1 MPVYAIDI
9 APPGTDGRV
18 FNFFLL
24 SVLLIISF
32 AVIMTLAISLLYYIR
47 RYHEMREG
55 LVRYINIYLEMK
67 DYVPADKR
75 SVVNNLSAPVTP
87 DEFIKTIQKMLKRL
101 LLLPLFALL
110 TVPLAAQDREALQ
123 ADSVYEFR
131 FVPRK
136 DMFFIPYRDNL
147 AELERLSALVARY
160 KETITS
166 GQMPLLV
173 DAYCNSMS
181 DKAENKAVAWTRAN
195 RVKSEL
201 ILHQGLTE
209 ECFVTH
215 SHADKGDWVTVRV
228 TVPHPTEIPAATRA
242 GNEEAAEIAM
252 KDKAPAME
260 KAAVT
265 EKVTAAE
272 ETGETNP
279 IMENLAETGVVEKSG
294 HTLALRTNLLRWATL
309 TPDLGIE
316 WRISRHI
323 GILVNG
329 SWTSW
334 SWSDKDRRYALWKV
348 SPEVR
353 YYIGKENRG
362 YLGAMYHIGEFNYKL
377 GATGRQGD
385 YQGGGITGGYLLEL
399 NRALSLDFHAG
410 IGYTRAEYDKYK
422 VTDGVRVREGSD
434 SKNYWGINQLGI
446 TLVWK
451 FNQ

>member
-1 MPVYAIDI
+1 M
-9 APPGTDGRV
+9 
-18 FNFFLL
+18 
-24 SVLLIISF
+24 
-32 AVIMTLAISLLYYIR
+32 
-47 RYHEMREG
+47 
-55 LVRYINIYLEMK
+55 
-67 DYVPADKR
+67 
-75 SVVNNLSAPVTP
+75 
-87 DEFIKTIQKMLKRL
+87 
-101 LLLPLFALL
+101 PLFALL

-160 KETITS
+160 KEAITG
-166 GQMPLLV
+166 GQTPIFV
-173 DAYCNSMS
+173 DAYCNSMPG
-181 DKAENKAVAWTRAN
+181 KAENKAVARTRAN

-215 SHADKGDWVTVRV
+215 SYADKGDWVTVRV
-228 TVPHPTEIPAATRA
+228 TVPHPTEVPAATRA
-242 GNEEAAEIAM
+242 GNEEAGETAVEDKAAEIAM
-252 KDKAPAME
+252 KDKAP
-260 KAAVT
+260 
-265 EKVTAAE
+265 
-272 ETGETNP
+272 ETGETGP
-279 IMENLAETGVVEKSG
+279 VMENLAETGVVGKSG
-294 HTLALRTNLLRWATL
+294 HTLALRANLLRWATL

-316 WRISRHI
+316 WRVSRHV

-334 SWSDKDRRYALWKV
+334 SWSGKDRRYSLWKV

-353 YYIGKENRG
+353 YYIGKEKRG
-362 YLGAMYHIGEFNYKL
+362 YLGVMYHIGEFNCKL

-385 YQGGGITGGYLLEL
+385 YQGSGITGGYLLEL

-434 SKNYWGINQLGI
+434 SKNYWGINQLGV

-451 FNQ
+451 LNQ